1 VDRTVALVL
10 AVDPGVGFHGSKY
23 LEKVGRRRLIEV
35 VVDEVRTW
43 PVDDVVVVLGADGEQ
58 VAERADLG
66 DALLVLDLDAS
77 QGLAGSLRIGLDTL
91 ARDRH
96 VERAVLAY
104 GDQPGVETGV
114 VTALVAAQTEPGCQA
129 AVPRYRYARGW
140 PIVIGRDLWVKF
152 LGLEGDIDVLD
163 ILGSHPEGVSEV
175 WFDRLAEPRI
185 RDAEDLP
192 HRPRR

>member
-1 VDRTVALVL
+1 MNRTVALVL

-23 LEKVGRRRLIEV
+23 LEKVGRKRLIEV
-35 VVDEVRTW
+35 VVDEARTW
-43 PVDDVVVVLGADGEQ
+43 PVDDVVVVLGADGER
-58 VAERADLG
+58 VAAQADLG
-66 DALLVLDLDAS
+66 DALLVLDLDSS
-77 QGLAGSLRIGLDTL
+77 QGLAASLRIGLDTL

-104 GDQPGVETGV
+104 GDQPGIEPDV
-114 VTALVAAQTEPGCQA
+114 VTALVATQAEPGCLA

-163 ILGSHPEGVSEV
+163 VLGSHPEGVKEV
-175 WFDRLAEPRI
+175 WFDRLADPRI
-185 RDAEDLP
+185 RDADDLP

>member
-1 VDRTVALVL
+1 VNRTVALVL

-23 LEKVGRRRLIEV
+23 LEKVGRKRLIEV
-35 VVDEVRTW
+35 VVDEARTW

-58 VAERADLG
+58 IAAQADLG
-66 DALLVLDLDAS
+66 DALLVLDLDSS
-77 QGLAGSLRIGLDTL
+77 QGLAASLRIGLDTL

-96 VERAVLAY
+96 VERAVFAY
-104 GDQPGVETGV
+104 GDQPGVEPDV
-114 VTALVAAQTEPGCQA
+114 VAALVATQAEPGCLA

-140 PIVIGRDLWVKF
+140 PIVIGRDLWVRF

-163 ILGSHPEGVSEV
+163 VLGSHPEGVKEV
-175 WFDRLAEPRI
+175 WFDRLTDPRI
-185 RDAEDLP
+185 RDADDLP